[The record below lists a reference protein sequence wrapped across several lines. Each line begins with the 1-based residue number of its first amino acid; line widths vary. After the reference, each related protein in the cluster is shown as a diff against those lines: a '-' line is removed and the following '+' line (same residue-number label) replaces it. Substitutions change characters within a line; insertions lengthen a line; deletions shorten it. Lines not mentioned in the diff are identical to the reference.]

1 MKAIPFGSY
10 EGATVDNSVNTPL
23 RDDVR
28 LLGDLL
34 GECLRQQAGEDLYQT
49 IETIRKASVATR
61 GEQGA
66 ALSSLRDLLS
76 PLDDATLL
84 EVARAFSQFLNLSNI
99 AEQHHRERLHRQ
111 HQRYPGDPGGDQGIA
126 NVLQRLQQEQ
136 ISADVIDGTLQDL
149 SVELVLTAH
158 PTEVTRRTL
167 IRKYDQMADLLGE
180 LDRPDLTD
188 DELAFRR
195 EKLYRLILA
204 AWSTDEIRRERPTPV
219 DEAKWGF
226 ATIEQS
232 LWQAVPEMVRQLERE
247 LAEQGLPQPPADWA
261 PVKLASWMGG
271 DRDGNP
277 NVTAPVTR
285 EVLLLARWMAAD
297 LYLRD
302 VENLLADLSMEAASE
317 ELLAETGPSHEPY
330 RVILRQVRQRLKL
343 TRRQMEAQVEN
354 QPVPEGEGF
363 LRREQLLAPLQLIDR
378 SLREVG
384 LGDIADGDLKNTL
397 RRLNCFGITLLRL
410 DIRQESTR
418 HRDAVDAVTRYLEL
432 DSYADWPEERKQA
445 FLVEELQARR
455 PLIDD
460 SFHASEACTDEV
472 AEVLATCRVIAEQ
485 GSEGLGAYVISMARA
500 PSDVLAVMLLQKIA
514 GVSNPM
520 RVVPLFETLD
530 DLDNAEATM
539 SALLAVPFY
548 RQRVAGGQEVM
559 IGYSDSA
566 KDAGFLGA
574 AWAQY
579 RSQEKLT
586 ALFAEHKIPLTLFHG
601 RGGSISRGGSPTRMA
616 LLSQPPGS
624 VAGRIRVTE
633 QGEVIRFKYGR
644 PAVAVFNLAQYVA
657 ATLEATLLP
666 PRAAKPQWREQMQT
680 LTDVSVAGYRS
691 VVQEE
696 PELVRYLRTVT
707 PETEL
712 SRLALGSR
720 PARRKQ
726 DAGISS
732 LRAIPWVFAWTQIRL
747 MLPAW
752 LGTGAALEAA
762 QADPAQSGTVQEMV
776 GEWPFFQGVVDMLEM
791 VLAKADLRVAAWY
804 EQRLAGDDVDLAR
817 LGEVLRERL
826 TGTVNA
832 LSALTGREDLLDN
845 NPVMR
850 WSIRVR
856 DPYTDPL
863 HLLQAELMARL
874 RQQDGDKTLE
884 SALMVTIAGIAAGLR
899 NTG

>member
-1 MKAIPFGSY
+1 M
-10 EGATVDNSVNTPL
+10 DNSVNTPL

-34 GECLRQQAGEDLYQT
+34 GQCLRQQAGEDLYQT
-49 IETIRKASVATR
+49 IETIRQASVTTR

-111 HQRYPGDPGGDQGIA
+111 HQRYPGDPGGDQGIRD
-126 NVLQRLQQEQ
+126 VLQRLQEEQ
-136 ISADVIDGTLQDL
+136 IASGVIEGTLRDL

-261 PVKLASWMGG
+261 PVRLASWMGG

-302 VENLLADLSMEAASE
+302 VENLLADLSMETASD
-317 ELLAETGPSHEPY
+317 ELLAETGHSHEPY

-343 TRRQMEAQVEN
+343 TRRQMEARVEN
-354 QPVPEGEGF
+354 LPVPEGEGF
-363 LRREQLLAPLQLIDR
+363 QRREELLAPLQLIDR
-378 SLREVG
+378 SLRAVG

-397 RRLNCFGITLLRL
+397 RRLNCFGITLLCL

-418 HRDAVDAVTRYLEL
+418 HRDAVDAVTRYLQL
-432 DSYADWPEERKQA
+432 GSYADWPEERKQA

-460 SFHASEACTDEV
+460 GFYRSEECSDEV

-514 GVSNPM
+514 GVSEPM

-530 DLDNAEATM
+530 DLDNAEDTM

-586 ALFAEHKIPLTLFHG
+586 ALFAEHNIPLTLFHG

-720 PARRKQ
+720 PARRKK

-762 QADPAQSGTVQEMV
+762 QADPEQNRTVQEMV
-776 GEWPFFQGVVDMLEM
+776 AQWPFFQGVVDMLEM

-804 EQRLAGDDVDLAR
+804 EQRLAGEDVDLAR

-874 RQQDGDKTLE
+874 RQQDGDKVLE

>member
-1 MKAIPFGSY
+1 MG
-10 EGATVDNSVNTPL
+10 GHVDHSVNAPL
-23 RDDVR
+23 RDNVR

-34 GECLRQQAGEDLYQT
+34 GECLRQQAGDGLFDT
-49 IETIRKASVATR
+49 IEQIRQASVATR
-61 GEQGA
+61 SESGA
-66 ALSSLRDLLS
+66 PLTSLRDLLS
-76 PLDDATLL
+76 PLDDDTLL

-111 HQRYPGDPGGDQGIA
+111 HQRYPGDPGGDQGLRD
-126 NVLQRLQQEQ
+126 VLERLTQQQ
-136 ISADVIDGTLQDL
+136 IPAETLTDTLRSL

-167 IRKYDQMADLLGE
+167 IRKYDQIADLLGE
-180 LDRPDLTD
+180 LDRADLN
-188 DELAFRR
+188 DEERATLRARLRR
-195 EKLYRLILA
+195 VILA
-204 AWSTDEIRRERPTPV
+204 AWTTDEIRREKPTPV

-232 LWQAVPEMVRQLERE
+232 LWQAVPDMVRQLERQ
-247 LAEQGLPQPPADWA
+247 LMEQGLPQPPADWA

-277 NVTAPVTR
+277 NVTATVTR

-302 VENLLADLSMEAASE
+302 IEELLADLSMEMASD
-317 ELLAETGPSHEPY
+317 ELLSVTGPSHEPY
-330 RVILRQVRQRLKL
+330 RVLLRDVRSRLKL
-343 TRRQMEAQVEN
+343 TRRQLEARIEN
-354 QPVPEGEGF
+354 QPVADGDGYTH
-363 LRREQLLAPLQLIDR
+363 REQLLSPLLLIDR
-378 SLREVG
+378 SLRETG
-384 LGDIADGDLKNTL
+384 LADIADGDLKNTL

-418 HRDAVDAVTRYLEL
+418 HRDALDAITRYLEL
-432 DSYADWPEERKQA
+432 GRYGEWDESRRQA

-455 PLIDD
+455 PLVDAAFRNAD
-460 SFHASEACTDEV
+460 ECTPEV
-472 AEVLATCRVIAEQ
+472 REVLDTCQVIAEQ
-485 GSEGLGAYVISMARA
+485 GSEGLGAYVISMATT

-514 GVSNPM
+514 GVREPM

-530 DLDNAEATM
+530 DLEGAEASM
-539 SALLAVPFY
+539 RALLAMPFY
-548 RQRVAGGQEVM
+548 RERVASGQEVM

-579 RSQEKLT
+579 RAQEALT
-586 ALFAEHKIPLTLFHG
+586 ALFAEHQIPLTLFHG

-644 PAVAVFNLAQYVA
+644 PAVAVFNLSQYVA

-666 PRAAKPQWREQMQT
+666 PRAPKPQWREQMQI
-680 LTDVSVAGYRS
+680 LTDVSVTGYRS
-691 VVQEE
+691 VVKEE

-720 PARRKQ
+720 PARRKK
-726 DAGISS
+726 DAGIGS

-762 QADPAQSGTVQEMV
+762 HEDPGQSALVREMA
-776 GEWPFFQGVVDMLEM
+776 EHWPFFQGVVDMLEM
-791 VLAKADLRVAAWY
+791 VLAKADLNVAAWY
-804 EQRLAGDDVDLAR
+804 EQRLAGGDAGLEA
-817 LGEVLRERL
+817 LGQSLRERL
-826 TGTVNA
+826 TGAVGA

-874 RQQDGDKTLE
+874 REQDGDETLE

>member
-1 MKAIPFGSY
+1 MGSDMDQDQH
-10 EGATVDNSVNTPL
+10 APL
-23 RDDVR
+23 REDVR
-28 LLGDLL
+28 LLGEEL
-34 GECLRQQAGEDLYQT
+34 GAVLREQAGERLYDT
-49 IETIRKASVATR
+49 VETIRQAAVESR
-61 GEQGA
+61 SQGEVELA
-66 ALSSLRDLLS
+66 RLRELLG

-84 EVARAFSQFLNLSNI
+84 EVARAFSQFLNLANI
-99 AEQHHRERLHRQ
+99 AEQHHRERLHRR
-111 HQRYPGDPGGDQGIA
+111 HERYPGDPDTDQGLRQ
-126 NVLQRLQQEQ
+126 VLAELNQQGVPAER
-136 ISADVIDGTLQDL
+136 IRETLTPL

-167 IRKYDQMADLLGE
+167 IRKYDQMADLLAE
-180 LDRPDLTD
+180 RDRPDLTT
-188 DELAFRR
+188 EEEHGLRQRLR
-195 EKLYRLILA
+195 ELILS

-226 ATIEQS
+226 AVIEQS
-232 LWQAVPEMVRQLERE
+232 LWRAVPRVMRDIEAE
-247 LAEQGLPQPPADWA
+247 LALAGLDTPSSAWVPIRF
-261 PVKLASWMGG
+261 ASWMGG

-277 NVTAPVTR
+277 NVTASVTR

-302 VENLLADLSMEAASE
+302 VENLLADLSMHRASD
-317 ELLAETGPSHEPY
+317 ELLARTGPSHEPY
-330 RVILRQVRQRLKL
+330 RVVLRDVRDRLKI
-343 TRRQMEAQVEN
+343 TRRRMEALVEGR
-354 QPVPEGEGF
+354 PVPDGEGF
-363 LRREQLLAPLQLIDR
+363 TEGRQLLDELLLLDR

-384 LGDIADGDLKNTL
+384 LAAIADGELKDTL
-397 RRLNCFGITLLRL
+397 RRLNCFGITLLCL
-410 DIRQESTR
+410 DVRQESTR
-418 HRDAVDAVTRYLEL
+418 HTAALDAITRYLGL
-432 DSYADWPEERKQA
+432 GGYGDWDEDQKQA
-445 FLVEELQARR
+445 FLLRELESRR
-455 PLIDD
+455 PLVD
-460 SFHASEACTDEV
+460 EAFYRSDLCDGDV
-472 AEVLATCRVIAEQ
+472 REVLETCKVIAEQ
-485 GSEGLGAYVISMARA
+485 GPEGLGAYVISMARG

-514 GVSNPM
+514 GVRHPM

-530 DLDNAEATM
+530 DLNNAGDTM
-539 SALLAVPFY
+539 AALLAIPLY
-548 RQRVAGGQEVM
+548 KHRVVDGQEVM

-574 AWAQY
+574 AWAQF
-579 RSQEKLT
+579 SAQEKLT
-586 ALFAEHKIPLTLFHG
+586 GLFRDQGVPLTLFHG

-644 PAVAVFNLAQYVA
+644 PSVAAYNLEQYVA

-666 PRAAKPQWREQMQT
+666 PGEPQDAWRRQMQK
-680 LTDVSVAGYRS
+680 LTDVSVRGYRQ
-691 VVQEE
+691 VVRDD
-696 PELVRYLRTVT
+696 PALVGYLRTVT

-720 PARRKQ
+720 PARRKP
-726 DAGISS
+726 GGGVET

-752 LGTGAALEAA
+752 LGTGAALETALDSPEDTA
-762 QADPAQSGTVQEMV
+762 TVRAMAEQ
-776 GEWPFFQGVVDMLEM
+776 WPFFQGVIDMLEM
-791 VLAKADLRVAAWY
+791 VLAKADPRVAAWY
-804 EQRLAGDDVDLAR
+804 E
-817 LGEVLRERL
+817 ERL
-826 TGTVNA
+826 TGDADLKRLGDTLRQRLAASVDA
-832 LSALTGREDLLDN
+832 LHRLTGREDLLVN
-845 NPVMR
+845 NPVMS

-874 RQQDGDKTLE
+874 RDRDSDDVLE

>member
-1 MKAIPFGSY
+1 M
-10 EGATVDNSVNTPL
+10 DHNVNAPL

-34 GECLRQQAGEDLYQT
+34 GECLRQQAGDSMY
-49 IETIRKASVATR
+49 ETVEKIRQASVATR
-61 GEQGA
+61 TEGGESLA
-66 ALSSLRDLLS
+66 SLRDLLS

-111 HQRYPGDPGGDQGIA
+111 HQRYPGDAGTDQGLQD
-126 NVLQRLQQEQ
+126 VLQRLADNQIAQPQ
-136 ISADVIDGTLQDL
+136 ISGTLEDL

-167 IRKYDQMADLLGE
+167 IRKYDQMADLLSE
-180 LDRPDLTD
+180 LDRSDLND
-188 DELAFRR
+188 DERQLRR
-195 EKLYRLILA
+195 ERLRRVILA
-204 AWSTDEIRRERPTPV
+204 AWCTDEIRREKPTPV

-232 LWQAVPEMVRQLERE
+232 LWQAVPDVLRRLEAQ
-247 LAEQGLPQPPADWA
+247 LAEQGLPAPPADWA

-302 VENLLADLSMEAASE
+302 VENLLADLSMKAASE
-317 ELLAETGPSHEPY
+317 ELLAATGPTHEPY
-330 RVILRQVRQRLKL
+330 RVLLRDVRSRLRL
-343 TRRQMEAQVEN
+343 TRRQMEAQVEGL
-354 QPVPEGEGF
+354 PVPEGDAY
-363 LRREQLLAPLQLIDR
+363 LRREELMAPLQMLDR
-378 SLREVG
+378 SLRAVG
-384 LGDIADGDLKNTL
+384 LSDIADGDLKNTL

-418 HRDAVDAVTRYLEL
+418 HSEVLNAITRYLQL
-432 DSYADWPEERKQA
+432 GSYNDWDEAARQA

-455 PLIDD
+455 PLIDAAFRD
-460 SFHASEACTDEV
+460 SEHCTPEV
-472 AEVLATCRVIAEQ
+472 AEVLATCEVIAEQ
-485 GSEGLGAYVISMARA
+485 GSEGLGAYVISMATT
-500 PSDVLAVMLLQKIA
+500 PSDVMAVMLLQKIA
-514 GVSNPM
+514 GVREPM

-530 DLDNAEATM
+530 DLDGAEQTM
-539 SALLAVPFY
+539 SALLALPFY
-548 RQRVAGGQEVM
+548 RERVAAGQEVM

-579 RSQEKLT
+579 RAQEKLT
-586 ALFAEHKIPLTLFHG
+586 ALFADNGIPLTLFHG
-601 RGGSISRGGSPTRMA
+601 RGGSISRGGPPTRMA

-644 PAVAVFNLAQYVA
+644 PSVAVFNLEQYVA

-666 PRAAKPQWREQMQT
+666 PQAARAEWRQQMQA
-680 LTDVSVAGYRS
+680 LTDTSVAGYRG
-691 VVQEE
+691 VVRDE

-720 PARRKQ
+720 PARRKSDQ
-726 DAGISS
+726 GISS

-752 LGTGAALEAA
+752 LGTGAALEDAQNDAA
-762 QADPAQSGTVQEMV
+762 QNSMVREMAS
-776 GEWPFFQGVVDMLEM
+776 EWPFFQGVVDMLEM
-791 VLAKADLRVAAWY
+791 VLAKSDLRVAAWY
-804 EQRLAGDDVDLAR
+804 EERLAGDDAGLMR

-826 TGTVNA
+826 TATVSA

-874 RQQDGDKTLE
+874 RQQDGDETLE

>member
-1 MKAIPFGSY
+1 M
-10 EGATVDNSVNTPL
+10 DNSVNVPL

-34 GECLRQQAGEDLYQT
+34 GQCLRQQAGDELYQT

-76 PLDDATLL
+76 PLDDDTLL

-111 HQRYPGDPGGDQGIA
+111 HQRYPGDPGGDQGIRD
-126 NVLQRLQQEQ
+126 VLQRLQEEQ
-136 ISADVIDGTLQDL
+136 IASGVIEGTLRDL

-188 DELAFRR
+188 DEQAFRR

-302 VENLLADLSMEAASE
+302 VENLLADLSMEAASD

-354 QPVPEGEGF
+354 LPVPEGEGF
-363 LRREQLLAPLQLIDR
+363 LRREELLAPLQLIDR

-397 RRLNCFGITLLRL
+397 RRLNCFGITLLCL

-432 DSYADWPEERKQA
+432 GSYADWPEERKQT

-455 PLIDD
+455 PLIDEGFY
-460 SFHASEACTDEV
+460 SSEECTDEV

-514 GVSNPM
+514 GVSEPM

-530 DLDNAEATM
+530 DLDNAEDTM

-720 PARRKQ
+720 PARRKK

-762 QADPAQSGTVQEMV
+762 QADPEQNRTVQEMV
-776 GEWPFFQGVVDMLEM
+776 AQWPFFQGVVDMLEM

-804 EQRLAGDDVDLAR
+804 EQRLAGEDVDLAR

-874 RQQDGDKTLE
+874 RQQDGDKVLE

>member
-1 MKAIPFGSY
+1 M
-10 EGATVDNSVNTPL
+10 DNSVNTPL

-34 GECLRQQAGEDLYQT
+34 GQCLRQQAGEDLYQT
-49 IETIRKASVATR
+49 IETIRKASVTTR

-136 ISADVIDGTLQDL
+136 ISADVIEGTLRDL

-317 ELLAETGPSHEPY
+317 ELLAETGASHEPY

-363 LRREQLLAPLQLIDR
+363 LRREQLQAPLQLIDR
-378 SLREVG
+378 SLRDVG

-397 RRLNCFGITLLRL
+397 RRLNCFGITLLCL

-432 DSYADWPEERKQA
+432 GSYADWPEARKQA

-455 PLIDD
+455 PLIDEG
-460 SFHASEACTDEV
+460 FHSSEECTDEV

-514 GVSNPM
+514 GVSESM

-586 ALFAEHKIPLTLFHG
+586 ALFAEHGIPLTLFHG

-874 RQQDGDKTLE
+874 RQQDGDKVLE

>member
-302 VENLLADLSMEAASE
+302 VENLLADLSMEAASK

-432 DSYADWPEERKQA
+432 GSYADWPEERKQA

>member
-1 MKAIPFGSY
+1 M
-10 EGATVDNSVNTPL
+10 
-23 RDDVR
+23 
-28 LLGDLL
+28 
-34 GECLRQQAGEDLYQT
+34 
-49 IETIRKASVATR
+49 
-61 GEQGA
+61 
-66 ALSSLRDLLS
+66 
-76 PLDDATLL
+76 
-84 EVARAFSQFLNLSNI
+84 
-99 AEQHHRERLHRQ
+99 
-111 HQRYPGDPGGDQGIA
+111 
-126 NVLQRLQQEQ
+126 
-136 ISADVIDGTLQDL
+136 
-149 SVELVLTAH
+149 LTAH

-167 IRKYDQMADLLGE
+167 IRKYDQIADLLGE
-180 LDRPDLTD
+180 LDRADLN
-188 DELAFRR
+188 DEERATLRARLRR
-195 EKLYRLILA
+195 VILA
-204 AWSTDEIRRERPTPV
+204 AWTTDEIRREKTTPV

-232 LWQAVPEMVRQLERE
+232 LWQAVPDMVRQLERQ
-247 LAEQGLPQPPADWA
+247 LMEQGLPQPPADWA

-277 NVTAPVTR
+277 NVTATVTR

-302 VENLLADLSMEAASE
+302 IEELLADLSMEMASD
-317 ELLAETGPSHEPY
+317 ELLSVTGPSHEPY
-330 RVILRQVRQRLKL
+330 RVLLRDVRSRLKL
-343 TRRQMEAQVEN
+343 TRRQLEARIEN
-354 QPVPEGEGF
+354 QPVADGDGYTH
-363 LRREQLLAPLQLIDR
+363 REQLLSPLLLIDR
-378 SLREVG
+378 SLRETG
-384 LGDIADGDLKNTL
+384 LADIADGDLKNTL

-418 HRDAVDAVTRYLEL
+418 HRDALDAITRYLEL
-432 DSYADWPEERKQA
+432 GRYGEWDESRRQA

-455 PLIDD
+455 PLVDAAFRTAD
-460 SFHASEACTDEV
+460 ECTPEV
-472 AEVLATCRVIAEQ
+472 REVLDTCQVIAEQ
-485 GSEGLGAYVISMARA
+485 GSEGLGAYVISMATT

-514 GVSNPM
+514 GVREPM

-530 DLDNAEATM
+530 DLEGAEASM
-539 SALLAVPFY
+539 RALLAMPFY
-548 RQRVAGGQEVM
+548 RERVASGQEVM

-579 RSQEKLT
+579 RAQEALT
-586 ALFAEHKIPLTLFHG
+586 ALFAEHQIPLTLFHG

-644 PAVAVFNLAQYVA
+644 PAVAVFNLSQYVA

-666 PRAAKPQWREQMQT
+666 PRAPKPQWREQMQI
-680 LTDVSVAGYRS
+680 LTDVSVTGYRS
-691 VVQEE
+691 VVKEE

-720 PARRKQ
+720 PARRKK
-726 DAGISS
+726 DAGIGS

-762 QADPAQSGTVQEMV
+762 NEDPGQSALVREMA
-776 GEWPFFQGVVDMLEM
+776 EHWPFFQGVVDMLEM
-791 VLAKADLRVAAWY
+791 VLAKADLNVAAWY
-804 EQRLAGDDVDLAR
+804 EQRLAGGDAGLEA
-817 LGEVLRERL
+817 LGQSLRERL
-826 TGTVNA
+826 TGAVGA

-874 RQQDGDKTLE
+874 REQDGDETLE

>member
-1 MKAIPFGSY
+1 M
-10 EGATVDNSVNTPL
+10 DNSVNTPL

-34 GECLRQQAGEDLYQT
+34 GQCLRQQAGDDLYQT
-49 IETIRKASVATR
+49 IETIRKASVTTR

-111 HQRYPGDPGGDQGIA
+111 HQRYPGDPGGDQGLA

-247 LAEQGLPQPPADWA
+247 LAEQDLPQPPADWA

-317 ELLAETGPSHEPY
+317 ELLGETGPSHEPY

-343 TRRQMEAQVEN
+343 TRRQMEARVEN
-354 QPVPEGEGF
+354 LPVPEGEGF
-363 LRREQLLAPLQLIDR
+363 LQREELLAPLQLIDR
-378 SLREVG
+378 SLRAVG

-397 RRLNCFGITLLRL
+397 RRLNCFGITLLCL

-418 HRDAVDAVTRYLEL
+418 HRDAVDAVTRYLQL
-432 DSYADWPEERKQA
+432 GSYADWPEERKQA

-460 SFHASEACTDEV
+460 GFYRSEECSDEV

-514 GVSNPM
+514 GVSEPM

-586 ALFAEHKIPLTLFHG
+586 ALFAEHQIPLTLFHG

-720 PARRKQ
+720 PARRKK

-762 QADPAQSGTVQEMV
+762 QADPDQSGTVQEMV
-776 GEWPFFQGVVDMLEM
+776 AQWPFFQGVVDMLEM

-804 EQRLAGDDVDLAR
+804 EQRLAGDDADLAR

>member
-1 MKAIPFGSY
+1 M
-10 EGATVDNSVNTPL
+10 DNSVNTPL

-34 GECLRQQAGEDLYQT
+34 GQCLRQQAGEDLYQT
-49 IETIRKASVATR
+49 IETIRQASVTTR

-111 HQRYPGDPGGDQGIA
+111 HQRYPGDPGGDQGIRD
-126 NVLQRLQQEQ
+126 VLQRLQEEQ
-136 ISADVIDGTLQDL
+136 IASGVIEGTLRDL

-261 PVKLASWMGG
+261 PVRLASWMGG

-302 VENLLADLSMEAASE
+302 VENLLADLSMETASD
-317 ELLAETGPSHEPY
+317 ELLAETGHSHEPY

-343 TRRQMEAQVEN
+343 TRRQMEARVEN
-354 QPVPEGEGF
+354 LPVPEGEGF
-363 LRREQLLAPLQLIDR
+363 QRREELLAPLQLIDR
-378 SLREVG
+378 SLRAVG

-397 RRLNCFGITLLRL
+397 RRLNCFGITLLCL

-418 HRDAVDAVTRYLEL
+418 HRDAVDAVTRYLQL
-432 DSYADWPEERKQA
+432 GSYADWPEERKQA

-460 SFHASEACTDEV
+460 GFYRSEECSDEV

-514 GVSNPM
+514 GVSEPM

-530 DLDNAEATM
+530 DLDNAEDTM

-586 ALFAEHKIPLTLFHG
+586 ALFAEHQIPLTLFHG

-720 PARRKQ
+720 PARRKK

-762 QADPAQSGTVQEMV
+762 QADPEQNRTVQEMV
-776 GEWPFFQGVVDMLEM
+776 AQWPFFQGVVDMLEM

-804 EQRLAGDDVDLAR
+804 EQRLAGEDVDLAR

-874 RQQDGDKTLE
+874 RQQDGDKVLE

>member
-1 MKAIPFGSY
+1 M
-10 EGATVDNSVNTPL
+10 DHNVNAPL
-23 RDDVR
+23 RDNVR

-34 GECLRQQAGEDLYQT
+34 GECLRQQAGEDLFNT
-49 IETIRKASVATR
+49 IEQIRKASVATR
-61 GEQGA
+61 SEEGA
-66 ALSSLRDLLS
+66 PISTLKDLLS
-76 PLDDATLL
+76 PLDDDTLL

-111 HQRYPGDPGGDQGIA
+111 HQRYPGDPGGDQGLLD
-126 NVLQRLQQEQ
+126 VLARLKEQ
-136 ISADVIDGTLQDL
+136 GIEDASLGETLHDL

-180 LDRPDLTD
+180 LDRSDLN
-188 DELAFRR
+188 DEERR
-195 EKLYRLILA
+195 SLRARLRRVILA
-204 AWSTDEIRRERPTPV
+204 AWTTDEIRREKPTPV

-232 LWQAVPEMVRQLERE
+232 LWQAVPDMVRQLEIH
-247 LAEQGLPQPPADWA
+247 LADRGLPLPPADWA

-277 NVTAPVTR
+277 NVTAVVTR

-302 VENLLADLSMEAASE
+302 IENLLADLSMEAASQ
-317 ELLAETGPSHEPY
+317 ELLAVTGPSHEPY
-330 RVILRQVRQRLKL
+330 RVLLREVRRRLKL
-343 TRRQMEAQVEN
+343 TRRQREAQVDGL
-354 QPVPEGEGF
+354 PVPEGEGYLF
-363 LRREQLLAPLQLIDR
+363 REQLLEPLKLIDQ
-378 SLREVG
+378 SLRAVG
-384 LGDIADGDLKNTL
+384 LADIANGDLKNTL

-418 HRDAVDAVTRYLEL
+418 HSDALDAITRYLQL
-432 DSYADWPEERKQA
+432 GSYHEWDEDQRQT
-445 FLVEELQARR
+445 FLVNELLARR

-460 SFHASEACTDEV
+460 AFRRSEECTPEV
-472 AEVLATCRVIAEQ
+472 AEVLDTCEVIAEQ
-485 GSEGLGAYVISMARA
+485 GSEGLGAYVISMATT
-500 PSDVLAVMLLQKIA
+500 PSDVLSVMLLQKIA
-514 GVSNPM
+514 GVTEPM
-520 RVVPLFETLD
+520 RVVPLFETLA
-530 DLDNAEATM
+530 DLDGAEHTM
-539 SALLAVPFY
+539 RALMGVPFY
-548 RQRVAGGQEVM
+548 RERVAQGQEVM

-579 RSQEKLT
+579 RAQEKLT
-586 ALFAEHKIPLTLFHG
+586 ALFAEHQIPLTLFHG
-601 RGGSISRGGSPTRMA
+601 RGGSISRGGAPSRMA

-644 PAVAVFNLAQYVA
+644 PSVAVFNLSQYVA

-666 PRAAKPQWREQMQT
+666 PCSPQTEWREQMQI
-680 LTDVSVAGYRS
+680 LTDVSVAGYRG
-691 VVQEE
+691 VVQDE

-752 LGTGAALEAA
+752 LGTGGALEEALADKEQAERVRDMAA
-762 QADPAQSGTVQEMV
+762 H
-776 GEWPFFQGVVDMLEM
+776 WPFFQGVVDMLEM
-791 VLAKADLRVAAWY
+791 VLAKADLNVAAWY
-804 EQRLAGDDVDLAR
+804 EQRLAGNDDGLQQ
-817 LGEVLRERL
+817 LGTVLREKL
-826 TGTVNA
+826 TSCVAA
-832 LSALTGREDLLDN
+832 LGGLTGREDLLEN
-845 NPVMR
+845 NPAMR

-874 RQQDGDKTLE
+874 REQDGDETLE

>member
-1 MKAIPFGSY
+1 
-10 EGATVDNSVNTPL
+10 VDNSVNTPL

-34 GECLRQQAGEDLYQT
+34 GQCLRQQAGEDLYQT

-61 GEQGA
+61 GEEGA

-76 PLDDATLL
+76 PLDDDTLL

-111 HQRYPGDPGGDQGIA
+111 HQRYPGDPGGDQGIRD
-126 NVLQRLQQEQ
+126 VLQRLQEEQ
-136 ISADVIDGTLQDL
+136 IASDVIEGTLRDL

-302 VENLLADLSMEAASE
+302 VENLLADLSMEAASQ

-343 TRRQMEAQVEN
+343 TRRQMESQVEN

-397 RRLNCFGITLLRL
+397 RRLNCFGITLLCL

-432 DSYADWPEERKQA
+432 GSYADWPEERKQA

-455 PLIDD
+455 PLIDEG
-460 SFHASEACTDEV
+460 FHSSEECTDEV

-514 GVSNPM
+514 GVSEPM

-586 ALFAEHKIPLTLFHG
+586 ALFAEHDIPLTLFHG

-666 PRAAKPQWREQMQT
+666 PRAAKPEWREQMQT

-762 QADPAQSGTVQEMV
+762 QADPAQSSTVQEMV
-776 GEWPFFQGVVDMLEM
+776 AQWPFFQGVVDMLEM

-804 EQRLAGDDVDLAR
+804 EQRLAGDDADLAR

>member
-1 MKAIPFGSY
+1 MEQDQHA
-10 EGATVDNSVNTPL
+10 PL
-23 RDDVR
+23 REDVR
-28 LLGDLL
+28 WLGELLGHTLREQV
-34 GECLRQQAGEDLYQT
+34 GENLY
-49 IETIRKASVATR
+49 ETVERIRLAAVETRSNDEMSVAR
-61 GEQGA
+61 LR
-66 ALSSLRDLLS
+66 ALLD
-76 PLDDATLL
+76 PLEDDALL
-84 EVARAFSQFLNLSNI
+84 EVARAFSQFLNLANI

-111 HQRYPGDPGGDQGIA
+111 HQRYPGDPDSDQGLR
-126 NVLQRLQQEQ
+126 NVLERL
-136 ISADVIDGTLQDL
+136 SAKQVSAQTVRDTLTDL

-167 IRKYDQMADLLGE
+167 IRKYDQMADLLTE
-180 LDRPDLTD
+180 SDRPDLTGEERQRLEQRLR
-188 DELAFRR
+188 EL
-195 EKLYRLILA
+195 IIS

-232 LWQAVPEMVRQLERE
+232 LWRAVPDFMRQLDEE
-247 LAEQGLPQPPADWA
+247 LQRAGLPSPPADWV
-261 PVKLASWMGG
+261 PVRLASWMGG

-277 NVTAPVTR
+277 NVTAAVTR

-302 VENLLADLSMEAASE
+302 VENLLADLSMHRASD
-317 ELLAETGPSHEPY
+317 ELLARTGPSHEPY
-330 RVILRQVRQRLKL
+330 RVVLRDVRDRLKV
-343 TRRQMEAQVEN
+343 TRRRMEALVEER
-354 QPVPEGEGF
+354 PVPDGEGF
-363 LRREQLLAPLQLIDR
+363 LNGAQLRDELRLLDR
-378 SLREVG
+378 SLRAVG
-384 LGDIADGDLKNTL
+384 LESIANGQLKDTL
-397 RRLNCFGITLLRL
+397 RRLSCFGITLLCL
-410 DIRQESTR
+410 DVRQESGR
-418 HRDAVDAVTRYLEL
+418 HADTIDAITRYLEL
-432 DSYADWPEERKQA
+432 GSYLEWDEAERQR
-445 FLVEELQARR
+445 FLLAELENRR
-455 PLIDD
+455 PLV
-460 SFHASEACTDEV
+460 DELFYRSDV
-472 AEVLATCRVIAEQ
+472 CDPQVREVLDTCKVIAEQ
-485 GSEGLGAYVISMARA
+485 GPEGLGAYVISMARA

-514 GVSNPM
+514 GVTRPM

-530 DLDNAEATM
+530 DLDNAGDTM
-539 SALLAVPFY
+539 SALLSIPFY
-548 RQRVAGGQEVM
+548 RERVKGGQEVM

-574 AWAQY
+574 AWAQF
-579 RSQEKLT
+579 RAQEKLT
-586 ALFAEHKIPLTLFHG
+586 GLFREHGIPLTLFHG

-616 LLSQPPGS
+616 LLSQPSGS

-644 PAVAVFNLAQYVA
+644 PSVAAFNLEQYVA

-666 PRAAKPQWREQMQT
+666 PREPRPQWREQMEK
-680 LTDVSVAGYRS
+680 LTRISVEGYRQ
-691 VVQEE
+691 VVRDD
-696 PELVRYLRTVT
+696 PALVRYLRTVT

-720 PARRKQ
+720 PARRKS
-726 DAGISS
+726 DGGIES

-762 QADPAQSGTVQEMV
+762 LEDQSDTDRIREMASH
-776 GEWPFFQGVVDMLEM
+776 WPFFQGVVDMLEM
-791 VLAKADLRVAAWY
+791 VLAKADSRVAAWY
-804 EQRLAGDDVDLAR
+804 EERLTDDADLMRLGDSLRQRLAGTVEA
-817 LGEVLRERL
+817 LGRL
-826 TGTVNA
+826 TGR
-832 LSALTGREDLLDN
+832 GDLLDN

-874 RQQDGDKTLE
+874 RDRDSDKVLE

>member
-1 MKAIPFGSY
+1 M
-10 EGATVDNSVNTPL
+10 DHSVNAPL
-23 RDDVR
+23 RDNVR

-34 GECLRQQAGEDLYQT
+34 GECLRQQAGDGLFDT
-49 IETIRKASVATR
+49 IEQIRQASVATR
-61 GEQGA
+61 SESGA
-66 ALSSLRDLLS
+66 PLTSLRDLLS
-76 PLDDATLL
+76 PLDDDTLL

-111 HQRYPGDPGGDQGIA
+111 HQRYPGDPGGDQGLRD
-126 NVLQRLQQEQ
+126 VLERLTQQQ
-136 ISADVIDGTLQDL
+136 IPAETLTDTLRSL

-167 IRKYDQMADLLGE
+167 IRKYDQIADLLGE
-180 LDRPDLTD
+180 LDRADLNHEERAT
-188 DELAFRR
+188 LRARLRR
-195 EKLYRLILA
+195 VILA
-204 AWSTDEIRRERPTPV
+204 AWTTDEIRREKPTPV
-219 DEAKWGF
+219 DETKWGF

-232 LWQAVPEMVRQLERE
+232 LWQAVPDMVRQLERQ
-247 LAEQGLPQPPADWA
+247 LMEQGLPQPPADWA

-277 NVTAPVTR
+277 NVTATVTR

-302 VENLLADLSMEAASE
+302 IEELLADLSMEMASD
-317 ELLAETGPSHEPY
+317 ELLSVTGPSHEPY
-330 RVILRQVRQRLKL
+330 RVLLRDVRSRLKL
-343 TRRQMEAQVEN
+343 TRRQLEARIEN
-354 QPVPEGEGF
+354 QPVADGDGYTH
-363 LRREQLLAPLQLIDR
+363 REQLLSPLLLIDR
-378 SLREVG
+378 SLRETG
-384 LGDIADGDLKNTL
+384 LADIADGDLKNTL

-418 HRDAVDAVTRYLEL
+418 HRDALDAITRYLEL
-432 DSYADWPEERKQA
+432 GRYGEWDESRRQA

-455 PLIDD
+455 PLVDAAFRTAD
-460 SFHASEACTDEV
+460 ECTPEV
-472 AEVLATCRVIAEQ
+472 REVLDTCQVIAEQ
-485 GSEGLGAYVISMARA
+485 GSEGLGAYVISMATT

-514 GVSNPM
+514 GVREPM

-530 DLDNAEATM
+530 DLEGAEASM
-539 SALLAVPFY
+539 RALLAMPFY
-548 RQRVAGGQEVM
+548 RERVASGQEVM

-579 RSQEKLT
+579 RAQEALT
-586 ALFAEHKIPLTLFHG
+586 ALFAEHQIPLTLFHG

-644 PAVAVFNLAQYVA
+644 PAVAVFNLSQYVA

-666 PRAAKPQWREQMQT
+666 PRAPKPQWREQMQI
-680 LTDVSVAGYRS
+680 LTDVSVTGYRS
-691 VVQEE
+691 VVKEE

-720 PARRKQ
+720 PARRKK
-726 DAGISS
+726 DAGIGS

-762 QADPAQSGTVQEMV
+762 HEDPGQSALVREMA
-776 GEWPFFQGVVDMLEM
+776 EHWPFFQGVVDMLEM
-791 VLAKADLRVAAWY
+791 VLAKADLNVAAWY
-804 EQRLAGDDVDLAR
+804 EQRLAGGDAVLEA
-817 LGEVLRERL
+817 LGQSLRERL
-826 TGTVNA
+826 TGAVGA

-874 RQQDGDKTLE
+874 REQDGDETLE

>member
-1 MKAIPFGSY
+1 MEQDQHA
-10 EGATVDNSVNTPL
+10 PL
-23 RDDVR
+23 REDVR
-28 LLGDLL
+28 WLGELLGHTLREQV
-34 GECLRQQAGEDLYQT
+34 GENLY
-49 IETIRKASVATR
+49 ETVERIRLAAVETRSNDEMSVAR
-61 GEQGA
+61 LR
-66 ALSSLRDLLS
+66 ALLD
-76 PLDDATLL
+76 PLEDDALL
-84 EVARAFSQFLNLSNI
+84 EVARAFSQFLNLANI

-111 HQRYPGDPGGDQGIA
+111 HQRYPGDPDSDQGLR
-126 NVLQRLQQEQ
+126 NVLERL
-136 ISADVIDGTLQDL
+136 SARQVSAQTVRDTLTDL

-167 IRKYDQMADLLGE
+167 IRKYDQMADLLTE
-180 LDRPDLTD
+180 SDRPDLTGEERQRLEQRLR
-188 DELAFRR
+188 EL
-195 EKLYRLILA
+195 IIS

-232 LWQAVPEMVRQLERE
+232 LWRAVPDFMRQLDEE
-247 LAEQGLPQPPADWA
+247 LQQAGLPSPPADWV
-261 PVKLASWMGG
+261 PVRLASWMGG

-277 NVTAPVTR
+277 NVTAAVTR

-302 VENLLADLSMEAASE
+302 VENLLADLSMHRASD
-317 ELLAETGPSHEPY
+317 ELLARTGPSHEPY
-330 RVILRQVRQRLKL
+330 RVVLRDVRDRLKV
-343 TRRQMEAQVEN
+343 TRRRMEALVEER
-354 QPVPEGEGF
+354 PVPDGEGF
-363 LRREQLLAPLQLIDR
+363 LNGAQLRDELRLLDR
-378 SLREVG
+378 SLRAVG
-384 LGDIADGDLKNTL
+384 LESIANGQLKDTL
-397 RRLNCFGITLLRL
+397 RRLSCFGITLLCL
-410 DIRQESTR
+410 DVRQESGR
-418 HRDAVDAVTRYLEL
+418 HADTVDAITRYLEL
-432 DSYADWPEERKQA
+432 GSYLEWDEAERQR
-445 FLVEELQARR
+445 FLLTELENRR
-455 PLIDD
+455 PLVDD
-460 SFHASEACTDEV
+460 LFYQSELCDPQV
-472 AEVLATCRVIAEQ
+472 REVLDTCKVIAEQ
-485 GSEGLGAYVISMARA
+485 GPEGLGAYVISMAHA

-514 GVSNPM
+514 GVTRPM

-530 DLDNAEATM
+530 DLDNAGETM
-539 SALLAVPFY
+539 SALLSIPFY
-548 RQRVAGGQEVM
+548 RERVKGGQEVM

-574 AWAQY
+574 AWAQF
-579 RSQEKLT
+579 RAQEKLT
-586 ALFAEHKIPLTLFHG
+586 ALFREHGIPLTLFHG

-616 LLSQPPGS
+616 LLSQPSGS

-644 PAVAVFNLAQYVA
+644 PSVAAFNLEQYVA

-666 PRAAKPQWREQMQT
+666 PREPQPQWREQMEK
-680 LTDVSVAGYRS
+680 LTRVSVEGYRQ
-691 VVQEE
+691 VVRDD
-696 PELVRYLRTVT
+696 PALVRYLRTVT

-720 PARRKQ
+720 PARRKS
-726 DAGISS
+726 DGGIES

-762 QADPAQSGTVQEMV
+762 LQDQSDTDQVREMASH
-776 GEWPFFQGVVDMLEM
+776 WPFFQGVVDMLEM
-791 VLAKADLRVAAWY
+791 VLAKADSRVAAWY
-804 EQRLAGDDVDLAR
+804 EERLTDDADLMRLGDSLRQRLAGTVEA
-817 LGEVLRERL
+817 LGRL
-826 TGTVNA
+826 TGR
-832 LSALTGREDLLDN
+832 GDLLDN

-874 RQQDGDKTLE
+874 RDRDSDRVLE

>member
-1 MKAIPFGSY
+1 M
-10 EGATVDNSVNTPL
+10 DNSVNTPL

-34 GECLRQQAGEDLYQT
+34 GQCLRQQAGEDLYQT
-49 IETIRKASVATR
+49 IETIRQASVTTR

-111 HQRYPGDPGGDQGIA
+111 HQRYPGDPGGDQGIRD
-126 NVLQRLQQEQ
+126 VLQRLQEEQ
-136 ISADVIDGTLQDL
+136 IASGVIEGTLRDL

-261 PVKLASWMGG
+261 PVRLASWMGG

-302 VENLLADLSMEAASE
+302 VENLLADLSMETASD
-317 ELLAETGPSHEPY
+317 ELLAETGHSHEPY

-343 TRRQMEAQVEN
+343 TRRQMEARVEN
-354 QPVPEGEGF
+354 LPVPEGEGF
-363 LRREQLLAPLQLIDR
+363 QRREELLAPLQLIDR
-378 SLREVG
+378 SLRAVG

-397 RRLNCFGITLLRL
+397 RRLNCFGITLLCL

-418 HRDAVDAVTRYLEL
+418 HRDAVDAVTRYLQL
-432 DSYADWPEERKQA
+432 GSYADWPEERKQA

-460 SFHASEACTDEV
+460 GFYRSEECSDEV

-514 GVSNPM
+514 GVSEPM

-530 DLDNAEATM
+530 DLDNAEDTM

-586 ALFAEHKIPLTLFHG
+586 ALFAEHQIPLTLFHG

-720 PARRKQ
+720 PARRKK

-762 QADPAQSGTVQEMV
+762 QADPEQNRTVQEMV
-776 GEWPFFQGVVDMLEM
+776 AQWPFFQGVVDMLEM

-804 EQRLAGDDVDLAR
+804 EQRLAGEDIDLAR

-874 RQQDGDKTLE
+874 RQQDGDKVLE

>member
-1 MKAIPFGSY
+1 M
-10 EGATVDNSVNTPL
+10 DHNVNAPL
-23 RDDVR
+23 RDNVR

-34 GECLRQQAGEDLYQT
+34 GECLRQQAGEDLFNT
-49 IETIRKASVATR
+49 IEQIRKASVATR
-61 GEQGA
+61 SEEGA
-66 ALSSLRDLLS
+66 PISTLKDLLS
-76 PLDDATLL
+76 PLDDDTLL

-111 HQRYPGDPGGDQGIA
+111 HQRYPGDPGGDQGLLD
-126 NVLQRLQQEQ
+126 VLARLKEQ
-136 ISADVIDGTLQDL
+136 GIEDASLGETLHDL

-180 LDRPDLTD
+180 LDRSDLN
-188 DELAFRR
+188 DEERR
-195 EKLYRLILA
+195 SLRARLRRVILA
-204 AWSTDEIRRERPTPV
+204 AWTTDEIRREKPTPV

-232 LWQAVPEMVRQLERE
+232 LWQAVPDMVRQLEIH
-247 LAEQGLPQPPADWA
+247 LADRGLPLPPADWA

-277 NVTAPVTR
+277 NVTAVVTR

-302 VENLLADLSMEAASE
+302 IENLLADLSMEAASQ
-317 ELLAETGPSHEPY
+317 ELLAVTGPSHEPY
-330 RVILRQVRQRLKL
+330 RVLLREVRRRLKL
-343 TRRQMEAQVEN
+343 TRRQREAQVDGL
-354 QPVPEGEGF
+354 PVPEGEGYLF
-363 LRREQLLAPLQLIDR
+363 REQLLEPLKLIDQ
-378 SLREVG
+378 SLRAVG
-384 LGDIADGDLKNTL
+384 LADIANGDLKNTL

-418 HRDAVDAVTRYLEL
+418 HSDALDAITRYLQL
-432 DSYADWPEERKQA
+432 GSYHEWDEDQRQT
-445 FLVEELQARR
+445 FLVNELLARR

-460 SFHASEACTDEV
+460 AFRRSEECTPEV
-472 AEVLATCRVIAEQ
+472 AEVLDTCEVIAEQ
-485 GSEGLGAYVISMARA
+485 GSEGLGAYVISMATT
-500 PSDVLAVMLLQKIA
+500 PSDVLSVMLLQKIA
-514 GVSNPM
+514 GVTEPM
-520 RVVPLFETLD
+520 RVVPLFETLA
-530 DLDNAEATM
+530 DLDGAEHTM
-539 SALLAVPFY
+539 RALMGIPFY
-548 RQRVAGGQEVM
+548 RERVAQGQEVM

-579 RSQEKLT
+579 RAQEKLT
-586 ALFAEHKIPLTLFHG
+586 ALFAEHQIPLTLFHG
-601 RGGSISRGGSPTRMA
+601 RGGSISRGGAPSRMA

-644 PAVAVFNLAQYVA
+644 PSVAVFNLSQYVA

-666 PRAAKPQWREQMQT
+666 PCSPQTEWREQMQI
-680 LTDVSVAGYRS
+680 LTDVSVAGYRG
-691 VVQEE
+691 VVQDE

-752 LGTGAALEAA
+752 LGTGGALEEALADKEQAERVRDMAA
-762 QADPAQSGTVQEMV
+762 H
-776 GEWPFFQGVVDMLEM
+776 WPFFQGVVDMLEM
-791 VLAKADLRVAAWY
+791 VLAKADLNVAAWY
-804 EQRLAGDDVDLAR
+804 EQRLAGNDEGLQQ
-817 LGEVLRERL
+817 LGTVLREKL
-826 TGTVNA
+826 TSCVAA
-832 LSALTGREDLLDN
+832 LGGLTGREDLLEN
-845 NPVMR
+845 NPAMR

-874 RQQDGDKTLE
+874 REQDGDETLE

>member
-1 MKAIPFGSY
+1 M
-10 EGATVDNSVNTPL
+10 DQNLNTPL
-23 RDDVR
+23 RDNVR
-28 LLGDLL
+28 MLGELL
-34 GECLRQQAGEDLYQT
+34 GECLRQQAGQPLF
-49 IETIRKASVATR
+49 ETVEQIRQASVATR
-61 GEQGA
+61 SDEQSA
-66 ALSSLRDLLS
+66 DASLRALLA
-76 PLDDATLL
+76 PLDDTTLL
-84 EVARAFSQFLNLSNI
+84 KVARAFSQFLNLANI
-99 AEQHHRERLHRQ
+99 AEQHHRERLHR
-111 HQRYPGDPGGDQGIA
+111 HHLRYPGDAGSDQGFRD
-126 NVLQRLQQEQ
+126 VLDRLAGEQVSPQQL
-136 ISADVIDGTLQDL
+136 AATLETL

-167 IRKYDQMADLLGE
+167 IRKYDQIADLLGE
-180 LDRPDLTD
+180 LDRPDLNS
-188 DELAFRR
+188 EERQFR
-195 EKLYRLILA
+195 LDRLRRQILA
-204 AWSTDEIRRERPTPV
+204 AWTTDEIRREKPTPV

-232 LWQAVPEMVRQLERE
+232 LWQAVPEMLRQLDAQ
-247 LAEQGLPQPPADWA
+247 LAGRGLPLPPPDWA
-261 PVKLASWMGG
+261 PVTLASWMGG

-277 NVTAPVTR
+277 NVTSAVTR
-285 EVLLLARWMAAD
+285 EVLALARWMAAD

-302 VENLLADLSMEAASE
+302 VEELLADLSMGAASD
-317 ELLAETGPSHEPY
+317 ELLAVTGPSHEPY
-330 RVILRQVRQRLKL
+330 RVLLRQVRERLRL
-343 TRRQMEAQVEN
+343 TRRQMEARVEG
-354 QPVPEGEGF
+354 QPVPQGQGYR
-363 LRREQLLAPLQLIDR
+363 LREELMAPLALIDR
-378 SLREVG
+378 SLRAVG
-384 LGDIADGDLKNTL
+384 LADIAEGDLKNTL

-410 DIRQESTR
+410 DIRQESGR
-418 HRDAVDAVTRYLEL
+418 HADTLDAICRYLGMG
-432 DSYADWPEERKQA
+432 SYHDWDEGRRQQ
-445 FLVEELQARR
+445 FLLQELQARR
-455 PLIDD
+455 PLIDRHFRD
-460 SFHASEACTDEV
+460 SDYCDEAV
-472 AEVLATCRVIAEQ
+472 AEVLATCEVIAEQ
-485 GSEGLGAYVISMARA
+485 GEEGLGAYVISMAHS

-514 GVSNPM
+514 GVAQPM

-530 DLDNAEATM
+530 DLDRAAQTM
-539 SALLAVPFY
+539 AALLDVPFY
-548 RQRVAGGQEVM
+548 RQRVATGQEVM

-579 RSQEKLT
+579 RAQEQLT
-586 ALFAEHKIPLTLFHG
+586 ELFARHRLPLTLFHG
-601 RGGSISRGGSPTRMA
+601 RGGSISRGGSPTRAA

-644 PAVAVFNLAQYVA
+644 PAVAVFNLEQYVA

-666 PRAAKPQWREQMQT
+666 PCPPQPQWREQMQR
-680 LTDVSVAGYRS
+680 LTDTSVANYRS
-691 VVQEE
+691 VVRDD

-720 PARRKQ
+720 PSRRKQ
-726 DAGISS
+726 DAGIGS
-732 LRAIPWVFAWTQIRL
+732 LRAIPWVFAWTQMRL

-752 LGTGAALEAA
+752 LGTGAALDEAL
-762 QADPAQSGTVQEMV
+762 ADPQQAGLVREMV
-776 GEWPFFQGVVDMLEM
+776 RDWPFFHGAVDMLEM

-804 EQRLAGDDVDLAR
+804 EERLAGDDDGLKR
-817 LGEVLRERL
+817 LGASLRERL
-826 TGTVNA
+826 SDCVGT
-832 LSALTGREDLLDN
+832 LTTLTGREDLLDN

-874 RQQDGDKTLE
+874 RQQDGDALLE

>member
-1 MKAIPFGSY
+1 M
-10 EGATVDNSVNTPL
+10 DNSVNTPL

-34 GECLRQQAGEDLYQT
+34 GQCLRQQAGEDLYQT
-49 IETIRKASVATR
+49 IETIRQASVSTR

-111 HQRYPGDPGGDQGIA
+111 HQRYPGDPGGDQGIRD
-126 NVLQRLQQEQ
+126 VLQRLQEEQ
-136 ISADVIDGTLQDL
+136 VPGGVIEGTLRDL

-261 PVKLASWMGG
+261 PVRLASWMGG

-302 VENLLADLSMEAASE
+302 VENLLADLSMETASD
-317 ELLAETGPSHEPY
+317 ELLAETGHSHEPY

-343 TRRQMEAQVEN
+343 TRRQMEARVEN
-354 QPVPEGEGF
+354 LPVPEGEGF
-363 LRREQLLAPLQLIDR
+363 QRREELLAPLQLIDR
-378 SLREVG
+378 SLRAVG

-397 RRLNCFGITLLRL
+397 RRLNCFGITLLCL

-418 HRDAVDAVTRYLEL
+418 HRDAVDAVTRYLQL
-432 DSYADWPEERKQA
+432 GSYADWPEERKQA

-460 SFHASEACTDEV
+460 GFYRSEECSDEV

-514 GVSNPM
+514 GVSEPM

-530 DLDNAEATM
+530 DLDNAEDTM

-586 ALFAEHKIPLTLFHG
+586 ALFAEHQIPLTLFHG

-720 PARRKQ
+720 PARRKK

-762 QADPAQSGTVQEMV
+762 QADPEQNRTVQEMV
-776 GEWPFFQGVVDMLEM
+776 AQWPFFQGVVDMLEM

-804 EQRLAGDDVDLAR
+804 EQRLAGEDVDLAR

-874 RQQDGDKTLE
+874 RQQDGDKVLE

>member
-1 MKAIPFGSY
+1 M
-10 EGATVDNSVNTPL
+10 DNSVNTPL

-317 ELLAETGPSHEPY
+317 ELLAATGPSHEPY

-378 SLREVG
+378 SLRDVG

-432 DSYADWPEERKQA
+432 GSYADWPEERK
-445 FLVEELQARR
+445 QARR

-460 SFHASEACTDEV
+460 SFHASEACSDEV

-514 GVSNPM
+514 GVSEPM

-530 DLDNAEATM
+530 DLDNAEDTM

-586 ALFAEHKIPLTLFHG
+586 ALFAEHDIPLTLFHG

-720 PARRKQ
+720 PARRKK

-762 QADPAQSGTVQEMV
+762 QADPEQNRTVQEMV
-776 GEWPFFQGVVDMLEM
+776 AQWPFFQGVVDMLEM

-804 EQRLAGDDVDLAR
+804 EQRLAGEDVDLAR

-874 RQQDGDKTLE
+874 RQQDGDKVLE